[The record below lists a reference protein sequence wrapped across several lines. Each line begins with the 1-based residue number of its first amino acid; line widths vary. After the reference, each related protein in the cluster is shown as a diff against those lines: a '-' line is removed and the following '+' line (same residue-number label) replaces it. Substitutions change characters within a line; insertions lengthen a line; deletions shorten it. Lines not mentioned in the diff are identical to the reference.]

1 MTSKHFW
8 ECELHRKE
16 RVRSWPIFAK
26 QKLLKQGC
34 LQAFLRRS
42 HAAVTAIT
50 PSASVVADTHA
61 TAMPVVSSEIP
72 FSAPPH
78 LCEVLEAIGAESTAA
93 PGSFLFHRGDNCQG
107 VFVIKSGRVRLSM
120 ETHRS
125 VLERT
130 AGPGCVLG
138 LPAAM
143 SGKPYSLT
151 AEVIEITRYIFVDVD
166 RVRHTLIHNPELC
179 FEVLGLLSR
188 EVQQLRERL

>member
-1 MTSKHFW
+1 
-8 ECELHRKE
+8 
-16 RVRSWPIFAK
+16 
-26 QKLLKQGC
+26 
-34 LQAFLRRS
+34 
-42 HAAVTAIT
+42 
-50 PSASVVADTHA
+50 
-61 TAMPVVSSEIP
+61 
-72 FSAPPH
+72 
-78 LCEVLEAIGAESTAA
+78 
-93 PGSFLFHRGDNCQG
+93 
-107 VFVIKSGRVRLSM
+107 M

-125 VLERT
+125 ALERT

>member
-1 MTSKHFW
+1 
-8 ECELHRKE
+8 
-16 RVRSWPIFAK
+16 VI
-26 QKLLKQGC
+26 G
-34 LQAFLRRS
+34 
-42 HAAVTAIT
+42 IT
-50 PSASVVADTHA
+50 QVDSGMPDTRA
-61 TAMPVVSSEIP
+61 TVMHVVSSEIP

-120 ETHRS
+120 ETHGS
-125 VLERT
+125 ALERT
-130 AGPGCVLG
+130 AGSGSVLG
-138 LPAAM
+138 LPATM

-151 AEVIEITRYIFVDVD
+151 AEVIEITKYIFVDVG
-166 RVRHTLIHNPELC
+166 RVRHTLVHNSELC

>member
-1 MTSKHFW
+1 MT
-8 ECELHRKE
+8 
-16 RVRSWPIFAK
+16 
-26 QKLLKQGC
+26 G
-34 LQAFLRRS
+34 
-42 HAAVTAIT
+42 IT
-50 PSASVVADTHA
+50 PTYGEVPDTHA

-78 LCEVLEAIGAESTAA
+78 LCDVLEAIGAESTAA

-107 VFVIKSGRVRLSM
+107 VFVIKSGRVRLSIAAH
-120 ETHRS
+120 ESASHGS
-125 VLERT
+125 AFERT
-130 AGPGCVLG
+130 AGPGSVLG

-151 AEVIEITRYIFVDVD
+151 AEVIEITKYSFIDIG
-166 RVRHTLIHNPELC
+166 RVRDTLARNPELC

>member
-1 MTSKHFW
+1 
-8 ECELHRKE
+8 
-16 RVRSWPIFAK
+16 VID
-26 QKLLKQGC
+26 
-34 LQAFLRRS
+34 
-42 HAAVTAIT
+42 IT
-50 PSASVVADTHA
+50 PVDFGLPDTRA
-61 TAMPVVSSEIP
+61 TVMPAVSSETP

-93 PGSFLFHRGDNCQG
+93 PGSFLFHRGDICQG

-130 AGPGCVLG
+130 AGPGSVLG
-138 LPAAM
+138 LPATM

-151 AEVIEITRYIFVDVD
+151 AEVIEITNYIFVGVD
-166 RVRHTLIHNPELC
+166 RVRHTLVHNPELC

>member
-1 MTSKHFW
+1 MI
-8 ECELHRKE
+8 E
-16 RVRSWPIFAK
+16 
-26 QKLLKQGC
+26 
-34 LQAFLRRS
+34 
-42 HAAVTAIT
+42 IT
-50 PSASVVADTHA
+50 PVDVEVSDTRAIAMSA
-61 TAMPVVSSEIP
+61 VSSEIP

-125 VLERT
+125 ALERT
-130 AGPGCVLG
+130 AGPGSVLG

-151 AEVIEITRYIFVDVD
+151 AEVIEITKYIFIDAYK
-166 RVRHTLIHNPELC
+166 VRDTLAHNPELC